1 MFFVAPFL
9 YKNYIMKNI
18 TKYFFRGLYL
28 LTPIGLTLYIL
39 YWIFIK
45 IDGMFNISI
54 PGLGFLITIAVV
66 FIIGFIA
73 SNYLAKELL
82 ETIEKLFR
90 RLPFVKLLYNSIKD
104 LMDAFVGTKRKFDK
118 PVLVIVTPGHGRA
131 LGFITRESMNEL
143 NKPGDVAVYFPQSYN
158 VAGMVLLYPKENVE
172 PISVN
177 SADLMAFIVSGG
189 VSGLHDYGKEAKLTV

>member
-1 MFFVAPFL
+1 
-9 YKNYIMKNI
+9 MKKI

-45 IDGMFNISI
+45 IDGLFNISI
-54 PGLGFLITIAVV
+54 PGLGFLITITVV
-66 FIIGFIA
+66 FIIGFVA
-73 SNYLAKELL
+73 SNFLAKSILDSV
-82 ETIEKLFR
+82 EKLFR
-90 RLPFVKLLYNSIKD
+90 RLPFIKLLYNSIKD

-118 PVLVIVTPGHGRA
+118 PVLVTVTPGNGRA

-172 PISVN
+172 AIHAVSSEV
-177 SADLMAFIVSGG
+177 MAFIVSGG
-189 VSGLHDYGKEAKLTV
+189 VSGLHNYNGKEAQLTV